1 MIICLTRA
9 GLEEDLDLPSSAS
22 LASLR
27 RGLRFSRPP
36 PEILIEIVVSN
47 APTNLIE
54 DGIDFWIHG
63 FELSELQPD
72 LQEGCRDLS
81 RNRCDSD
88 IP

>member
-1 MIICLTRA
+1 MTA
-9 GLEEDLDLPSSAS
+9 
-22 LASLR
+22 LR
-27 RGLRFSRPP
+27 LY

-47 APTNLIE
+47 TPTNLIE

-72 LQEGCRDLS
+72 RQEGCRDLS